1 MKKKLKN
8 DEIENQFLFYKL
20 FQIKNGDQNNMDQ
33 NWKKNKSNSC
43 FENLRVWHE
52 NWGGK
57 RKDH

>member
-1 MKKKLKN
+1 MINEKKKWKN

-43 FENLRVWHE
+43 FENLMVWSE
-52 NWGGK
+52 N
-57 RKDH
+57 